1 MKINYQEIKIKTI
14 NKNKILNNK
23 MIKNK
28 VEYLWIIQKQEIIN
42 QYKKNNLKKKMIQIE
57 K

>member
-1 MKINYQEIKIKTI
+1 MKINYQEIKTKII

>member
-1 MKINYQEIKIKTI
+1 MKINYQGIKIKII

-23 MIKNK
+23 TIKNK
-28 VEYLWIIQKQEIIN
+28 VEYLWIIQKLEIIN

>member
-1 MKINYQEIKIKTI
+1 MKINYQGIKIKII

-23 MIKNK
+23 TIKNK

>member
-1 MKINYQEIKIKTI
+1 MKINCQVIKIKTT